1 VVEAPLPALLTV
13 LKEIGEPRYASLPAV
28 IQGLRTS
35 IPVWG
40 VGNMDVSPQEVGL
53 AGSPTQVRRI
63 FAPPQR
69 ERGEILT
76 SDDGNPDRVATQLL
90 ERLVSD
96 GVLEPKT
103 T

>member
-1 VVEAPLPALLTV
+1 
-13 LKEIGEPRYASLPAV
+13 
-28 IQGLRTS
+28 
-35 IPVWG
+35 
-40 VGNMDVSPQEVGL
+40 MDVSPQEVGL